1 MSVQARLF
9 QGTRDILPEEL
20 LPRQELVAA
29 LTRTFESYGFAPL
42 ETPAMEFLDI
52 LLGKYGDEG
61 DKLLYKLAYK
71 GGEVL
76 ALRYDLTVPLSRV
89 VAMNPEL
96 PLPFKRYQ
104 IQPVWRGD
112 RPQPAQG
119 RYREF
124 IQCDVDT
131 VGSASMAADAENVA
145 VVDAGIRALGLTE
158 FVVRI
163 NHRRLLRGLVE
174 AAGLNA
180 SQEASVLRSVDK
192 LDKIGMEG
200 VQAELTAGGIAAD
213 AQRALLELMDISGS
227 PEEVLRNVETR
238 VGGSEAALQGIR
250 ELRELLEY
258 SAALGVDPA
267 RVSVDLHLTRGLDY
281 YTGPVYEV
289 ALTSIE
295 KFGSLGGGGRYD
307 DLMSLY
313 GGAPIPATGV
323 SIGLSRV
330 LSALLKLGKLTM
342 RSSPANALV
351 MRMPDAAA
359 TEGLKLCTELRTAGV
374 ACELYYDADRLK
386 KQFLFAER
394 KGIPCAVILG
404 GNEIAA
410 GTVTLKHLPTGVQET
425 LPRAAL
431 AARIQVLTQR

>member
-1 MSVQARLF
+1 MSVEPRLF

-29 LTRTFESYGFAPL
+29 LVRTFESFGFAPL

-52 LLGKYGDEG
+52 LLGKYGEEG
-61 DKLLYKLAYK
+61 EKLIYKLAYK

-104 IQPVWRGD
+104 IQPVWRAD

-131 VGSASMAADAENVA
+131 IGTASMAADAENVA
-145 VVDAGIRALGLTE
+145 VVAAGIRALGLTD
-158 FVVRI
+158 FVVRV
-163 NHRRLLRGLVE
+163 NHRKLLRGMVE
-174 AAGLNA
+174 AAGLA
-180 SQEASVLRSVDK
+180 AEQEAGVLRSVDK
-192 LDKIGMEG
+192 LDKIGTEG
-200 VQAELTAGGIAAD
+200 VQKELTASGISDD
-213 AQRALLELMDISGS
+213 AQRALLTLMDLDGA
-227 PEEVLRNVETR
+227 PLEVLRKVEER
-238 VGGSEAALQGIR
+238 VGASPAAAQGIR
-250 ELRELLEY
+250 ELREMMEY
-258 SAALGVDPA
+258 ADALGVDA
-267 RVSVDLHLTRGLDY
+267 TRVQVDLHLTRGLDY

-307 DLMSLY
+307 DLMSIY
-313 GGAPIPATGV
+313 GGAPVPATGV

-330 LSALLKLGKLTM
+330 LSALLKLGKLSV
-342 RSSPANALV
+342 RSSPAQAMIL
-351 MRMPDAAA
+351 RFADAAPSD
-359 TEGLKLCTELRTAGV
+359 GLRLCTELRNAGV

-386 KQFLFAER
+386 KQFLLAER
-394 KGIPCAVILG
+394 KGIPCAVIVG
-404 GNEIAA
+404 ANEIAA
-410 GTVTLKHLPTGVQET
+410 GTATLKHLPTGVQET

-431 AARIQVLTQR
+431 AARIHSLTQR